1 MSVFESV
8 FAEYRNKS
16 YPYTYLG
23 RLRVPLLVGG
33 IPSDDNVAKGWIE
46 TKLKGTLSQERL
58 ERLVTETMVDRGITF
73 DEAVDEVNRRK
84 NLNGF
89 KRGNDNDPDH
99 KGELYI
105 EGRQLKAALKEAV
118 SVAVAAKKL
127 DMRNWGATRK
137 FLTNYFPEHVFV
149 LDDKLWLGVVEPSGV
164 FQNFVHTH
172 KGSSVQYQEYVTDVD
187 IDFTVISDHPFSKK
201 QWGMIWTTGEQ
212 NGLGASRS
220 QGYGTYRVTRWD
232 LEVSRGAEDPEDMV
246 EGTIVAADITGDPTS
261 APADL
266 VVTTRRKR

>member
-1 MSVFESV
+1 MSESVFESV
-8 FAEYRNKS
+8 FAEYRTKS
-16 YPYTYLG
+16 YPYTYKG

-58 ERLVTETMVDRGITF
+58 ERLVTETMVERGITF

-89 KRGNDNDPDH
+89 KRGLEKDDQGLPVGRD
-99 KGELYI
+99 GELYI

-149 LDDKLWLGVVEPSGV
+149 LDDRLWLGVVEPSGV

-201 QWGMIWTTGEQ
+201 QWGMIWTTG
-212 NGLGASRS
+212 GAER
-220 QGYGTYRVTRWD
+220 
-232 LEVSRGAEDPEDMV
+232 SRGLPVAGLRYLPGDPLGPGSV
-246 EGTIVAADITGDPTS
+246 EGC
-261 APADL
+261 
-266 VVTTRRKR
+266 R